1 MLQRDLNFPARTEYR
16 RKLLKHKQIYIKE
29 FQFLEGRA
37 ESTLQ
42 SAVVE
47 LKAASKW
54 RRRTG
59 AGYTS
64 LDKITGTCMKKLWK

>member
-1 MLQRDLNFPARTEYR
+1 M
-16 RKLLKHKQIYIKE
+16 
-29 FQFLEGRA
+29 
-37 ESTLQ
+37 Q

-47 LKAASKW
+47 LKSASKW

-64 LDKITGTCMKKLWK
+64 LDKITGAGGCINKKALRAADRVFGKIPL